1 MAGIT
6 HKPPSAVQT
15 VQAGGRSY
23 IFLTEKELNAAL
35 MNFQSG
41 DGIALAPHVEIKF
54 TLHKRKATYCARAY
68 LIADNA
74 RIRLGSFRSD
84 YLDAVLVRTAQSDAD
99 LITYENLV
107 HHAANALFF
116 AYEKN
121 KKDRLLT
128 EFHDENSR
136 ALPCCT
142 PDRLQDIADL
152 LGVKLPHKIEP
163 PYVKPTPH
171 GETQADLP
179 LSFNKEDLQRIEVQK
194 QINRALELRER
205 FNGVVENIAAEELE
219 LHKIEAEYE
228 KITGMKLR

>member
-1 MAGIT
+1 
-6 HKPPSAVQT
+6 VQT

-41 DGIALAPHVEIKF
+41 DSVTLAPHVEIKF

-68 LIADNA
+68 FYTDSA
-74 RIRLGSFRSD
+74 RIRIGSFRSD
-84 YLDAVLVRTAQSDAD
+84 YLDAVLMRTAQPEPD

-107 HHAANALFF
+107 HHAANVLFF

-121 KKDRLLT
+121 RKDRLLT
-128 EFHDENSR
+128 EFHDEKR

-142 PDRLQDIADL
+142 PDRLQDVADL
-152 LGVKLPHKIEP
+152 LGVKLPYKIES
-163 PYVKPTPH
+163 PYAKPTAH
-171 GETQADLP
+171 NETQADLP
-179 LSFNKEDLQRIEVQK
+179 LSFTKEDLQRIEVQK
-194 QINRALELRER
+194 QINRALELREQ
-205 FNGVVENIAAEELE
+205 FNAVVENMASEELE
-219 LHKIEAEYE
+219 LHKIETEYE